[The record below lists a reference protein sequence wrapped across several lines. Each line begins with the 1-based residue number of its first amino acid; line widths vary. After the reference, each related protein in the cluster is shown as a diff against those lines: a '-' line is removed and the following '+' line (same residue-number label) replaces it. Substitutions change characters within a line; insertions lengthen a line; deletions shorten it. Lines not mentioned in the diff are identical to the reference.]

1 MWSQWS
7 HVAVVFGEYVI
18 DATFKH
24 GVARR
29 KLDELLATCSYYQF
43 RDEACPDLPAAYAFA
58 RSQIGK
64 PYDLLGVLGIGLHR
78 NWQEDDS
85 WFCSE
90 LKEAIQAAG
99 GNPRFGSFVGRVT
112 PQHSWMVNPDL
123 LIARPGVH

>member
-7 HVAVVFGEYVI
+7 HVAVVFGEDVI

-29 KLDELLATCSYYQF
+29 SLSALLATCSHYEF
-43 RDEACPDLPAAYAFA
+43 REEACPNMQAAYDFA

-64 PYDLLGVLGIGLHR
+64 PYDILGVLGIGLHR
-78 NWQEDDS
+78 SWQDDDH

-90 LKEAIQAAG
+90 FKEAIQAAG
-99 GNPRFGSFVGRVT
+99 GNPRFGEFVGRVT
-112 PQHSWMVNPDL
+112 PQHCWMVNPEL
-123 LIARPGVH
+123 RV